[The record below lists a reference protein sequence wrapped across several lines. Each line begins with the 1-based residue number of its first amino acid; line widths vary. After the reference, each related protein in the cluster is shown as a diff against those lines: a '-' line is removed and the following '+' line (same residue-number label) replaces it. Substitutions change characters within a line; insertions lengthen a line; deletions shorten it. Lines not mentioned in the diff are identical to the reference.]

1 MHSNRVGICLL
12 ALAIVAAPTLSL
24 AAEATGSDRQTV
36 CGAARD
42 QARKEAG
49 KKAQL
54 GDCKCSK
61 SAVDGTMTCSVSAQ

>member
-1 MHSNRVGICLL
+1 MLSSRLGICVL
-12 ALAIVAAPTLSL
+12 AFAIVATPTFSL
-24 AAEATGSDRQTV
+24 AAEAKGSDRQTV

-61 SAVDGTMTCSVSAQ
+61 PAADGTMTCTVAAQ

>member
-24 AAEATGSDRQTV
+24 AAEASGTDRQTI
-36 CGAARD
+36 CSAARD

-61 SAVDGTMTCSVSAQ
+61 PAADGTMTCTVAAQ